1 MDPMKDGEGRSALHL
16 ACEAGHP
23 FLVEQLVKAGA
34 AIGLRDRLHT
44 FNVFLFASYLLA
56 CEKRS
61 INQKD

>member
-34 AIGLRDRLHT
+34 AIGLRDRLH
-44 FNVFLFASYLLA
+44 
-56 CEKRS
+56 
-61 INQKD
+61 I